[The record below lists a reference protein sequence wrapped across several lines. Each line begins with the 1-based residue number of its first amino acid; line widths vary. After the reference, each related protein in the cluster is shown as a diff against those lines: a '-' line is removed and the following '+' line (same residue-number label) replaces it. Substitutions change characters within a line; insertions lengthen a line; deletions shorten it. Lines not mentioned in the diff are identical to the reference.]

1 MECTKDELRF
11 KTVDLRGSP
20 HLSTRR
26 TGMGG
31 GRQLRTDSP
40 RTTKGPPR
48 LEILNSLS
56 SLPALRAKSCC
67 GGLDS
72 D

>member
-1 MECTKDELRF
+1 MDCTKEELRF
-11 KTVDLRGSP
+11 KTVDPRGSP
-20 HLSTRR
+20 QLSTMR

-31 GRQLRTDSP
+31 GRQLGTDSP

-48 LEILNSLS
+48 LEIFNSLS
-56 SLPALRAKSCC
+56 SLPALQAKSCC
-67 GGLDS
+67 SGLDS